1 MKMEKRTDI
10 LVLTDKLKI
19 ISFLYINKIM
29 LSLKQIIDSLGVEFL
44 RF

>member
-29 LSLKQIIDSLGVEFL
+29 LSLKQIIDSLGVEFF

>member
-1 MKMEKRTDI
+1 MKMEKRTDT

-19 ISFLYINKIM
+19 ISFLFINKIM
-29 LSLKQIIDSLGVEFL
+29 LSLMQIIDSLGVEFF